1 MLLECLESLP
11 KATAQAFAM
20 REVMGL
26 DTGEICA
33 TLSISDSNCWVL
45 LYRARMKLRE
55 CLERNWI
62 AAGGR

>member
-1 MLLECLESLP
+1 
-11 KATAQAFAM
+11 M

-45 LYRARMKLRE
+45 LYRARRKLRE